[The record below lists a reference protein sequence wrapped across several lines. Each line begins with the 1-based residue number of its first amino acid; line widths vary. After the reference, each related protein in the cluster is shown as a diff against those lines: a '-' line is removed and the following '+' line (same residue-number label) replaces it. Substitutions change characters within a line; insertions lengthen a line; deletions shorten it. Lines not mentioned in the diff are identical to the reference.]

1 MCNNTEVMFHMKRQ
15 LVNTPTLYIKEKS
28 TTQKSNIHAVEL
40 EREQMLT
47 KDIKWQNHPMKIQK
61 FQLNYLKDNVKSQEF

>member
-47 KDIKWQNHPMKIQK
+47 KDIKWQNTSNEDPEVPTE
-61 FQLNYLKDNVKSQEF
+61 LSER